1 MLSRLYSKF
10 KKFIKNNYI
19 YMLIILTVVVVFVI
33 PVPYYIDAPGGLIN
47 LNEKIF
53 VKDKKNSEGSFN
65 LTYVSEMKGNVFT
78 FLMDY
83 ENFTFPE
90 ALKVP
95 PSFRPA
101 YKWPEHPPVILL
113 S

>member
-47 LNEKIF
+47 LN
-53 VKDKKNSEGSFN
+53 
-65 LTYVSEMKGNVFT
+65 
-78 FLMDY
+78 
-83 ENFTFPE
+83 
-90 ALKVP
+90 
-95 PSFRPA
+95 
-101 YKWPEHPPVILL
+101 
-113 S
+113 

>member
-53 VKDKKNSEGSFN
+53 VKN
-65 LTYVSEMKGNVFT
+65 LVM
-78 FLMDY
+78 
-83 ENFTFPE
+83 
-90 ALKVP
+90 LKRIAKV
-95 PSFRPA
+95 
-101 YKWPEHPPVILL
+101 VLILL
-113 S
+113 MCLK